1 MMPIWLGVL
10 LVLVVAAVAAFLF
23 IYRYKAGINKGIN
36 LTEEKYEKLG
46 KEAKKLIEDAE
57 NEGELRKK
65 QLIEEAKKEIQAMRE
80 EYNLEVKERKAQLQE
95 EANKLERR
103 ETSLDNRSDNLDKR
117 ETSLITK
124 ENKLESR
131 IIEVEQR
138 NAKIEELIAEQER
151 KLMEIAGF
159 SMDEAREIV
168 FAKLKEEMAMEMA
181 IYVKEETE
189 KAKYESTHKSQMIL
203 ANAIQQYANETIQEK
218 TVSVIPL
225 PNDEMK
231 GRIIGREG
239 RNIRA
244 IEAVTGVDLIIDD
257 TPDSVVISCF
267 DPVRREIARR
277 TLEILV
283 SDGRIQPPRI
293 EEVFAKCT
301 KELENVSVQLV

>member
-10 LVLVVAAVAAFLF
+10 LVLVVATVAAFLF
-23 IYRYKAGINKGIN
+23 IYRYKAGIDKGIN

-244 IEAVTGVDLIIDD
+244 IEAVTG
-257 TPDSVVISCF
+257 CF
-267 DPVRREIARR
+267 VSFLA
-277 TLEILV
+277 ILY
-283 SDGRIQPPRI
+283 PP
-293 EEVFAKCT
+293 
-301 KELENVSVQLV
+301 